1 MEKEEE
7 SLMSKPISNA
17 AYKKLILS
25 LSIERQI
32 ESVER
37 MLRVIPHWLMEEAAR
52 PIQNEKVIKHLE
64 SRLRQARLMM
74 SSIIANGRV
83 V

>member
-25 LSIERQI
+25 LSVERQI

-37 MLRVIPHWLMEEAAR
+37 MLRIIPQWLMEEAR

-64 SRLRQARLMM
+64 SRLKQARLMM
-74 SSIIANGRV
+74 SSIVACGRV

>member
-7 SLMSKPISNA
+7 SLMSKPITNA

-25 LSIERQI
+25 LSVERQI

-52 PIQNEKVIKHLE
+52 PVQNEKVIKHLE

>member
-1 MEKEEE
+1 
-7 SLMSKPISNA
+7 MSKPISNA
-17 AYKKLILS
+17 AYKRMINTLTPN
-25 LSIERQI
+25 RQR

-37 MLRVIPHWLMEEAAR
+37 MLRVLPVWLMEEAERAV
-52 PIQNEKVIKHLE
+52 QNPKVIKQLE

>member
-1 MEKEEE
+1 
-7 SLMSKPISNA
+7 
-17 AYKKLILS
+17 
-25 LSIERQI
+25 
-32 ESVER
+32 
-37 MLRVIPHWLMEEAAR
+37 MLRVLPIWLMEEAERAV
-52 PIQNEKVIKHLE
+52 QNPKVIKHLE

>member
-1 MEKEEE
+1 
-7 SLMSKPISNA
+7 MSKPISNA
-17 AYKKLILS
+17 EYKRMIDTLTPG
-25 LSIERQI
+25 RQR

-37 MLRVIPHWLMEEAAR
+37 MLRVIPEWLMEETAR
-52 PIQNEKVIKHLE
+52 PIPNEKVIKRLE
-64 SRLRQARLMM
+64 SRLKQARLMM

>member
-1 MEKEEE
+1 
-7 SLMSKPISNA
+7 MSKPITNA
-17 AYKKLILS
+17 QYRRNVISMPRQK
-25 LSIERQI
+25 QI

-52 PIQNEKVIKHLE
+52 KVQNPKVIKHLE

-74 SSIIANGRV
+74 SSIIANGKV

>member
-1 MEKEEE
+1 
-7 SLMSKPISNA
+7 MSKPITNA
-17 AYKKLILS
+17 QYRRNVIDMPREK
-25 LSIERQI
+25 QI

-52 PIQNEKVIKHLE
+52 KVQNPKVIKHLE

>member
-1 MEKEEE
+1 MN
-7 SLMSKPISNA
+7 KPISNA
-17 AYKKLILS
+17 AYKRMINTLTPD
-25 LSIERQI
+25 RQR

-37 MLRVIPHWLMEEAAR
+37 MLRVIPVWLMEETSR
-52 PIQNEKVIKHLE
+52 PIQNEKVIKRLE
-64 SRLRQARLMM
+64 SRLKQARLMM

>member
-1 MEKEEE
+1 
-7 SLMSKPISNA
+7 MSKPISNA
-17 AYKKLILS
+17 QYRRNVISMPREK
-25 LSIERQI
+25 QI

-37 MLRVIPHWLMEEAAR
+37 MLRVIPHWLMEEAACKV
-52 PIQNEKVIKHLE
+52 QNPKVIKHLE

-74 SSIIANGRV
+74 SSIVANGKV

>member
-1 MEKEEE
+1 MNR
-7 SLMSKPISNA
+7 PISNA
-17 AYKKLILS
+17 AYKRMINTLTPD
-25 LSIERQI
+25 RQR

-37 MLRVIPHWLMEEAAR
+37 MLRVLPIWLMEEAERAV
-52 PIQNEKVIKHLE
+52 QNPKVIKHLE

>member
-1 MEKEEE
+1 
-7 SLMSKPISNA
+7 MSKPITNA
-17 AYKKLILS
+17 QYRRNVISMPREK
-25 LSIERQI
+25 QI

-52 PIQNEKVIKHLE
+52 KVQNPKVIKHLE

-74 SSIIANGRV
+74 SSIVANGKV

>member
-1 MEKEEE
+1 MN
-7 SLMSKPISNA
+7 KPISNA
-17 AYKKLILS
+17 AYKRMINTLTPD
-25 LSIERQI
+25 RQR

-37 MLRVIPHWLMEEAAR
+37 MLRVIPVWLMEETSR
-52 PIQNEKVIKHLE
+52 PIQNEKVIKRLE
-64 SRLRQARLMM
+64 SRLKQVRLMM

>member
-1 MEKEEE
+1 
-7 SLMSKPISNA
+7 MSKPITNA
-17 AYKKLILS
+17 QYRRNVISMPREK
-25 LSIERQI
+25 QI

-52 PIQNEKVIKHLE
+52 KVQNPKVIKHLE

-83 V
+83 I

>member
-1 MEKEEE
+1 
-7 SLMSKPISNA
+7 MSKPISNA

>member
-1 MEKEEE
+1 
-7 SLMSKPISNA
+7 MSKPITNA
-17 AYKKLILS
+17 QYKRNVISMPREK
-25 LSIERQI
+25 QI

-52 PIQNEKVIKHLE
+52 KVQNPKVIKHLE

>member
-1 MEKEEE
+1 
-7 SLMSKPISNA
+7 MSKPISNA
-17 AYKKLILS
+17 QYRRNVISMPREK
-25 LSIERQI
+25 QI

-52 PIQNEKVIKHLE
+52 KVQNPKVIKHLE

>member
-1 MEKEEE
+1 
-7 SLMSKPISNA
+7 MSKPITNA
-17 AYKKLILS
+17 AYNRLIKS
-25 LSIERQI
+25 LPRDKQI

-37 MLRVIPHWLMEEAAR
+37 GLRVLPSFIMEEVAR
-52 PIQNEKVIKHLE
+52 TNPNEKVIKHLE
-64 SRLRQARLMM
+64 SRLKQVRLMM

>member
-1 MEKEEE
+1 
-7 SLMSKPISNA
+7 MSKPISNA
-17 AYKKLILS
+17 QYRRNVISMPREK
-25 LSIERQI
+25 QI

-52 PIQNEKVIKHLE
+52 KVQNPKVIKHLE

-74 SSIIANGRV
+74 SSIVANGKV